1 MATSSLIF
9 LLKKT
14 FLRKHFEWIRSEV
27 EIANYVVCGG
37 GSKRRRRR
45 HRRCRRR
52 RCRRRRRCCRRC
64 CRHRRRLWQK
74 QIFVPFDPPN
84 VLFVWKIVN
93 RRKNKIHFLS
103 LDLKIKK
110 GLNFFSARSKR
121 PKFFSVLS
129 KKGLVS
135 GNCWQTKSSRWNVST
150 DEPGINASSHYNGFT
165 WLKISDSN
173 VYPRRNEL
181 GTDRLFRELAG
192 VAFLDLDYAHYYTL
206 I

>member
-27 EIANYVVCGG
+27 EIANYVVFGG
-37 GSKRRRRR
+37 GSKCRRRWCRRRRRRRRRRR
-45 HRRCRRR
+45 HRRQ
-52 RCRRRRRCCRRC
+52 
-64 CRHRRRLWQK
+64 LWQK

-150 DEPGINASSHYNGFT
+150 DEPGINASSHNDGFT
-165 WLKISDSN
+165 WLKISDSD
-173 VYPRRNEL
+173 VYPCLNEL
-181 GTDRLFRELAG
+181 GSDPLLREL
-192 VAFLDLDYAHYYTL
+192 VWVVFLDLDYAHYHTL